1 MEALLQTKGICKHFG
16 GLKAVND
23 VGITVAKGQIFGIIG
38 PNGAGKTTFFNVLT
52 GSYQATAGEVF
63 FKSIPIT
70 NQPPEKVSR
79 IGIARTFQN
88 IKLFKYMTVLDNVK
102 IGFHSRTK
110 SRIWDVMLHSDR
122 YQKDEAFA
130 REEGMAVLQRVGLAD
145 LADELALNLPYGT
158 QRRLEIARALATNP
172 DLLLLDEPAAGM
184 NPSETASLIQ
194 FIRKL
199 NETGL
204 TIIVIEHDMKL
215 IMTLCDRIVVLNHG
229 EKICEG
235 GPKEVQCNRDVIE
248 AYLGKGTI
256 AGQA

>member
-1 MEALLQTKGICKHFG
+1 MEPLLQTKDICKHFG

-23 VGITVAKGQIFGIIG
+23 VSITVEKGKIFGIIG

-52 GSYQATAGEVF
+52 GSYQATAGEVL
-63 FKSIPIT
+63 FKGKPIT

-110 SRIWDVMLHSDR
+110 SRVWDAVLHTGKF
-122 YQKDEAFA
+122 QKDEAFA
-130 REEGMAVLQRVGLAD
+130 REEGLAVLQRVGLAG

-184 NPSETASLIQ
+184 NPSETAGLIQ
-194 FIRKL
+194 FIKQL

-235 GPKEVQCNRDVIE
+235 GPKEVQSNRNVVE
-248 AYLGKGTI
+248 AYLGKGSI
-256 AGQA
+256 AG